1 MRNDDDIALFQE
13 EAAELIEALE
23 SGLLELERERSD
35 DVINRVFRAI
45 HTIKGGAG
53 LVGLDEL
60 AYFSHE
66 VEHLM
71 QHVRAGDVEPAEDVI
86 AVLLGATDLVRM
98 FVAENIP
105 EESARRPILRG
116 LHDVLA
122 HRGLKP
128 AKPLELPGRSSP
140 APAPAG
146 QPQYVVG
153 AEDVIEVVY
162 WREKELS
169 AEATVRPDGRI
180 SLPLLGEVMAAGLTP
195 SELADCI
202 RALARNLLEAP
213 EITVQVKQVNSLKAT
228 IAGEVVRPG
237 RYAVTPQTTV
247 VELIAMAGGFTEFA
261 RPSRIG
267 IVRSVNGTQT
277 AIKVDYRR
285 IASLKDLR
293 ENVTLRPG
301 DIIVVP

>member
-122 HRGLKP
+122 HRG
-128 AKPLELPGRSSP
+128 
-140 APAPAG
+140 
-146 QPQYVVG
+146 
-153 AEDVIEVVY
+153 
-162 WREKELS
+162 
-169 AEATVRPDGRI
+169 
-180 SLPLLGEVMAAGLTP
+180 
-195 SELADCI
+195 
-202 RALARNLLEAP
+202 AL
-213 EITVQVKQVNSLKAT
+213 V
-228 IAGEVVRPG
+228 
-237 RYAVTPQTTV
+237 V
-247 VELIAMAGGFTEFA
+247 VEARDGVGVRAPPSHRLGVARQRIDRGGTRGRGGF
-261 RPSRIG
+261 PLCWG
-267 IVRSVNGTQT
+267 
-277 AIKVDYRR
+277 
-285 IASLKDLR
+285 
-293 ENVTLRPG
+293 
-301 DIIVVP
+301 